1 MGGSATSSATKPATI
16 SRIVSVRPQPF
27 RDDRRQ
33 SVIDE
38 ELQPAAESGSPRS
51 RTASAAYLSA
61 SRASSAF
68 KVGIGVQDVSLA
80 HAVGN
85 HADDRRDPDAQ
96 PADPRD
102 ATHLIRSDR
111 DPRERHRCFSLR
123 WRRSG
128 RLRQRRRRNLS
139 AARRRAQPS
148 AGITSAAS
156 RSSCCASS
164 TSGLSRVSSAPASAT
179 ARMPAV
185 HASAGPARM
194 CSDHPPRP

>member
-27 RDDRRQ
+27 RDERRQ

-68 KVGIGVQDVSLA
+68 KVGIGIQDVSLA

-128 RLRQRRRRNLS
+128 RLRSRRNLS